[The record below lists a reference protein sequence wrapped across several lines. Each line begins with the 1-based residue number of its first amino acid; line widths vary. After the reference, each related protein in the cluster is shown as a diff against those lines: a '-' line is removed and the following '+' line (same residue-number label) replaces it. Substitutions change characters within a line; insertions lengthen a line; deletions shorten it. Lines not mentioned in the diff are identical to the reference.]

1 MTTEQDAFRAQIV
14 AAVQAELDRHARVV
28 MAETDK
34 IRADAA
40 KEREQMR
47 DAFGNQLSQLA
58 AAVEQGQTRN
68 EQFGQKLRTAFE
80 TAMQDRLAQQQ
91 TAVDARVAESE
102 ARTARRVEEMG
113 ASLDTLVAGA
123 ARPLLQQ
130 VSDDQEAVHRK
141 VESMAE
147 NLRRFDEQAA
157 RMVTFFNETNE
168 QTKAALDTRIVDIQS
183 DVERRVLEVSAR
195 VEEADAAALRR
206 HTETSQLVTQ
216 RATDIEDRINQRV
229 LTFET
234 RIKEDTGSRLADMDA
249 HIGKVSA
256 GLDDTLTVLNDR
268 MAKIETWLQSLDD
281 RLERAREEFAAIDQ
295 NAIDELKAQMSTAV
309 GEAMLV
315 RIEMERLERGTND
328 KFDKVAVR
336 VTEVEAAL
344 ADATMDVSTAVQ
356 LERLEELER
365 AVMELDP
372 NKFVLKQESERSGHG
387 AA

>member
-157 RMVTFFNETNE
+157 RMLTFFNETNE